1 MIISPLQAPHPPKRS
16 PSPTEHTYE
25 NQKFTFHHK
34 NHFQASGTSFIPFRT
49 SCIML
54 DNGSHKK
61 MLRGWTWL
69 IFKVATHWLQNEDQ
83 THWADS
89 YSSSSS
95 YSLTTSFSG
104 SVVPGIDIFKI
115 PVSFLILFS
124 VCCVLTSILHLL
136 LLLLLSFMYSFQM
149 QFLYVSSHL
158 FFYFY
163 FW

>member
-1 MIISPLQAPHPPKRS
+1 MIIFPVQAPHPPKRS
-16 PSPTEHTYE
+16 SSPTGHTYE
-25 NQKFTFHHK
+25 NQRFTFHHK

-61 MLRGWTWL
+61 MFHGWIWL
-69 IFKVATHWLQNEDQ
+69 ISKVAVHWLQNEDQ
-83 THWADS
+83 THWADLC
-89 YSSSSS
+89 SSSSS

-124 VCCVLTSILHLL
+124 VCYVLTSVLHLL
-136 LLLLLSFMYSFQM
+136 LLLLSIMYSFQV